1 MFVRADII
9 KKQIDNTLAVP
20 FYSVIS
26 RNGEQYVFIEEE
38 GTAKKRKVQLG
49 IMEKW
54 MVQITAGLNPG
65 DKLLIE
71 GHRDVEDNQKVKI
84 IKTLTSPSELIL

>member
-1 MFVRADII
+1 
-9 KKQIDNTLAVP
+9 
-20 FYSVIS
+20 
-26 RNGEQYVFIEEE
+26 
-38 GTAKKRKVQLG
+38 
-49 IMEKW
+49 MEKW
-54 MVQITAGLNPG
+54 IVQITAGLNPG